1 MSRPAIQKA
10 APMIDVETSAFVQN
24 LLAAS
29 AGVDKTRNVEVD
41 PRLIFQRLAL
51 NVALMLCYGLR
62 IADIDDP
69 LLHNILQVAHSVS
82 T

>member
-1 MSRPAIQKA
+1 MTRPAIQKA
-10 APMIDVETSAFVQN
+10 APMIDLETSAVVEDI
-24 LLAAS
+24 LA
-29 AGVDKTRNVEVD
+29 GCGGIEKTDAEVD

-51 NVALMLCYGLR
+51 NVVLMMCYGLR

-69 LLHNILQVAHSVS
+69 LLHNILNVAHSVS